1 MKTIDND
8 IKAGEYKQ
16 AYLLYGEEQYLIRQY
31 RDKLKKAMVAEDD
44 TMNFSAFEG
53 ADINQKEI
61 IDLAE
66 TLPFFADRRV
76 ILIEDSGLFKKS
88 AEELADY
95 MASVPEST
103 YFIFVEKDVD
113 KKTKMYKAVNKI
125 GNAVEFTRQT
135 DETLMRW
142 VNGRIRKN
150 GKNITGDAYAL
161 FIRKTGTDM
170 ENIDREL
177 EKLLCYTMEKDF
189 IDVHDVEAITTEQTE
204 NKIFDMVDAVAAHQQ
219 RKALD
224 LYYDLLALKE
234 APMRILYLITN
245 QFQRLMVVKAMTN
258 QGFSNRDIAPKA
270 GCPEWAVK
278 KYQSQC
284 RAFNMEQ
291 LKKAIADGVEYE
303 TAVKTGR
310 MNDQMAVELFIVT
323 YSKQAKK

>member
-1 MKTIDND
+1 
-8 IKAGEYKQ
+8 
-16 AYLLYGEEQYLIRQY
+16 
-31 RDKLKKAMVAEDD
+31 
-44 TMNFSAFEG
+44 
-53 ADINQKEI
+53 
-61 IDLAE
+61 
-66 TLPFFADRRV
+66 
-76 ILIEDSGLFKKS
+76 
-88 AEELADY
+88 
-95 MASVPEST
+95 
-103 YFIFVEKDVD
+103 
-113 KKTKMYKAVNKI
+113 
-125 GNAVEFTRQT
+125 
-135 DETLMRW
+135 
-142 VNGRIRKN
+142 
-150 GKNITGDAYAL
+150 
-161 FIRKTGTDM
+161 M

-219 RKALD
+219 KKALD

-284 RAFNMEQ
+284 RAFHMEQ

-310 MNDQMAVELFIVT
+310 MNEMSVRPIPFANGIKLTFSFTLEGIPSIITMGNNVT
-323 YSKQAKK
+323 LINTIK